1 MKIGKGTAGSKVEPE
16 ITPASLPDIAFLLLI
31 FFIATTIFETERGIP
46 LILPPLGGSTVKMN
60 RKNVMVINSDAMN
73 RIYIDDE
80 PASVDDIARKVET
93 RIKENEKLVISIES
107 HPESQYQTMIDIL
120 DEVKKAKATR
130 ISVKLFTG

>member
-1 MKIGKGTAGSKVEPE
+1 MKIRKQSNVEPE

-46 LILPPLGGSTVKMN
+46 LILPPVGGKSQKIN
-60 RKNVMVINSDAMN
+60 RKNVMIINSDAMN
-73 RIYIDDE
+73 RVYIDEE
-80 PASVDDIARKVET
+80 PARVDEIARRVEN

-107 HPESQYQTMIDIL
+107 HPDSNYQTMIDIL

-130 ISVKLFTG
+130 ISVKLYTG